1 MKQQHDKKRFDVPL
15 TAKAPYK
22 PYAGKPHVRIW
33 AGGAMKIASIP
44 LLCRREVITLL
55 GGAAA
60 WPLAA
65 RGQQGEPVRRIGVLM
80 SFPADDPEAPLRV
93 AAFQQGLQQLGWTDG
108 RNVRI
113 DYRWGGGD
121 VDRTRK
127 YAAELVGLSPDVVLC
142 NGAVGLGALRQA
154 TRTVPT
160 VFVNIVD
167 PVGAGFVSSLARPG
181 GNITGFTLFEFGV
194 VGKWLELLKEVE
206 PRVTRAA
213 VIRDA
218 AASLGIAQWG
228 AIQAVASSLGVELSP
243 VDPRDA
249 GEIDHAVS
257 AFARGA
263 NDGLIVTVSTL
274 AAVHRDLIATLAAR
288 HRLPAVY
295 PFRYF
300 VTRGG
305 LISYGPDTT
314 DPYRRAGEYVDRIL
328 KGEKPADLPVQAPT
342 KYALVINLKTAKAL
356 GIELPP
362 TLLARADEVIE

>member
-1 MKQQHDKKRFDVPL
+1 VKRRAF
-15 TAKAPYK
+15 
-22 PYAGKPHVRIW
+22 
-33 AGGAMKIASIP
+33 
-44 LLCRREVITLL
+44 ITLL

-60 WPLAA
+60 TWPLAA
-65 RGQQGEPVRRIGVLM
+65 RAQQGDRARRIGVLM
-80 SFPADDPEAPLRV
+80 SLAVDDPEAPVRV
-93 AAFQQGLQQLGWTDG
+93 AAFQQGLQELGWTDG

-113 DYRWGGGD
+113 DYRWGAGD
-121 VDRTRK
+121 VERSRR
-127 YAAELVGLSPDVVLC
+127 YAVELVALSPDILLC
-142 NGAVGLGALRQA
+142 NGAVGLGALQQA

-181 GNITGFTLFEFGV
+181 GNTTGFILFEFGV
-194 VGKWLELLKEVE
+194 VGKWLELLKEVA

-218 AASLGIAQWG
+218 AAVLGVAQWG

-274 AAVHRDLIATLAAR
+274 AAVHRDLIATLASQ
-288 HRLPAVY
+288 HHLPAVY

-314 DPYRRAGEYVDRIL
+314 DPYRRVSGYVDRIL
-328 KGEKPADLPVQAPT
+328 RGEKPSDLPVQAPT
-342 KYALVINLKTAKAL
+342 KYELVINLKTAKAL
-356 GIELPP
+356 GLTVP
-362 TLLARADEVIE
+362 TSLLARADEVIE